1 MILILGSSGYIGYR
15 LFCKLKEE
23 SLYVV
28 GTYHQ
33 NKKNGMLFF
42 DIGNMQIEDIK
53 VDIKKI
59 QYVIISAAAHATI
72 DESRKQ
78 WIRAY
83 DINVT
88 RMKEIIKYFLQNDIV
103 PIYLSTDNVFDG
115 KKGNYTE
122 TDERN
127 PINCYGRMRYEVEN
141 YLMET
146 TSSFIILRMGKVF
159 GSEMG
164 DNTLITS
171 IIKDLKD
178 GEKVFCADDQIF
190 TPVYIEDLVK
200 FIKIIVEHKFSGVY
214 HLASIEAMSRY
225 EIALAIQKYFNLSKS
240 NLIPC
245 KIDSLGLIEKR
256 PKLIDL
262 NISRYKELSDFRE
275 KPIDY
280 YLSLI
285 R

>member
-1 MILILGSSGYIGYR
+1 
-15 LFCKLKEE
+15 
-23 SLYVV
+23 
-28 GTYHQ
+28 
-33 NKKNGMLFF
+33 
-42 DIGNMQIEDIK
+42 MQIEDLK

-127 PINCYGRMRYEVEN
+127 PVNCYGRMRYEIEN
-141 YLMET
+141 FLIG
-146 TSSFIILRMGKVF
+146 SKKPFVILRMGKVF
-159 GSEMG
+159 GIKMG
-164 DNTLITS
+164 DATLFTS
-171 IIKDLKD
+171 MIESMRKGQKMA
-178 GEKVFCADDQIF
+178 CAEDQYF
-190 TPVYIEDLVK
+190 TPLYIEDLVR
-200 FIKIIVEHKFSGVY
+200 FIAIVIRNNYYGIF
-214 HLASIEAMSRY
+214 HLASVKSITRY
-225 EIALAIQKYFNLSKS
+225 EIALAIQNYFNLKNTDINS
-240 NLIPC
+240 C
-245 KIDSLGLIEKR
+245 KIDALGLLEKR

-262 NISRYKELSDFRE
+262 NIDKFKKITGFRE
-275 KPIDY
+275 KEIAH
-280 YLSLI
+280 YLALI
-285 R
+285 HEKGLCGRN